1 MIVNMRNQFF
11 TFQNV
16 RFGRATNGTMRFK
29 APSYPEP
36 IKDKFVVQ
44 DSTYGPAC
52 PQIDPSQTC
61 RRPGG
66 RIGVPN
72 VPPVPETAS
81 EDCLFLDIYVP
92 GSAFWPGTPQLPVV
106 VWIYGGGYLSGSK
119 SVNSLFYNGTGI
131 VQAAA
136 AADRSKVILIS
147 GNYRVGAFGWLA
159 GSQIERDATP
169 NAGLYDQRL
178 VLQWVQDYVHLI
190 GGDKSKVS
198 AWGESAGA
206 GSILHHLISHNG
218 LQNPLFSKAILQSP
232 AFQWQW
238 DRTGTIDDMYKSFS
252 NLADC
257 KDHSINCLQQ
267 ASTATLIKANQELFE
282 NTLPCTGLFP
292 VGPAL
297 DGKLIQQLPPVAFDS
312 GSCTSN

>member
-1 MIVNMRNQFF
+1 
-11 TFQNV
+11 
-16 RFGRATNGTMRFK
+16 MRFK
-29 APSYPEP
+29 APSYPDS
-36 IKDKFVVQ
+36 IKNNLVVQ
-44 DSTYGPAC
+44 DSNYGPTC
-52 PQIDPSQTC
+52 PQIDPNQQC
-61 RRPGG
+61 QRRGG

-72 VPPVPETAS
+72 LPPVPDSTQS

-92 GSAFWPGTPQLPVV
+92 SSAFGPNNPQLPVV

-119 SVNSLFYNGTGI
+119 SVNGLFYNGTGI
-131 VQAAA
+131 LEAAA
-136 AADRSKVILIS
+136 SKVIFIA

-159 GSQIERDATP
+159 GSQMERDATP

-206 GSILHHLISHNG
+206 GSILHHLISHVKG
-218 LQNPLFSKAILQSP
+218 GGQQDPLFSKAILQSP

-238 DRTGTIDDMYKSFS
+238 DRAGTIDEMYRNFS
-252 NLADC
+252 SHAHCD
-257 KDHSINCLQQ
+257 DHSINCLQR
-267 ASTATLIKANQELFE
+267 ASTDILIAANQKLFAE
-282 NTLPCTGLFP
+282 TLPCTGLYP

-297 DGKLIQQLPPVAFDS
+297 DGKLIKQLPPVAFDS
-312 GSCTSN
+312 GMIFGYPISYIR